1 MASRKYSVGLVQEES
16 DRNRNLT
23 SNSGRFGASD
33 SGKSGGLNLLK
44 EHLSLELNELSKRP
58 FVSQLGGL
66 HAAVRDGT
74 LDYVTEVLALYENK
88 RKLNEADETGF
99 TALHQAA
106 RYNHVDVV
114 RTLLDH
120 GALINVRSREDA
132 ITPLQI
138 ASRLDILFM

>member
-1 MASRKYSVGLVQEES
+1 MASRKYSVGLAQEES

-120 GALINVRSREDA
+120 GALINVCSREDA

>member
-1 MASRKYSVGLVQEES
+1 MTSRKYSVGLAQEES
-16 DRNRNLT
+16 DWNRNLT
-23 SNSGRFGASD
+23 PNSGMFGASD
-33 SGKSGGLNLLK
+33 SGKSGGHKVLKNL
-44 EHLSLELNELSKRP
+44 LSLELNELSKRP
-58 FVSQLGGL
+58 FVCRLGGL
-66 HAAVRDGT
+66 YAAVRDGA
-74 LDYVTEVLALYENK
+74 LDYVTEVLASAENK

>member
-120 GALINVRSREDA
+120 GALINVCSREDA